1 MSQDIMSQD
10 IMSQDIMS
18 QYIIKGE
25 RMGEPFDFNCY
36 QISDWMKKVEFLKIG
51 GSSTLEIKE
60 GGR

>member
-18 QYIIKGE
+18 QDIMRQDIIKGE

-36 QISDWMKKVEFLKIG
+36 QISDWVKKESF
-51 GSSTLEIKE
+51 S
-60 GGR
+60 R

>member
-18 QYIIKGE
+18 QDIMSQDIIKGE

-36 QISDWMKKVEFLKIG
+36 QISDWAKMA
-51 GSSTLEIKE
+51 SYS
-60 GGR
+60 R